1 MSLLKLFL
9 ILLGVFLLALLLR
22 FVRAA
27 WRFKRSF
34 DDFSTEAGERL
45 LRHAE
50 QVDSTLERWHEYD
63 EAYQEAV
70 ARLEEEDSERHEPGL
85 PDRQAGRGATLGPTG
100 GSFRK
105 PN

>member
-1 MSLLKLFL
+1 MTLLYIFLGAMGLALVYYLVKFL
-9 ILLGVFLLALLLR
+9 I
-22 FVRAA
+22 AA
-27 WRFKRSF
+27 RRFKRHMEE
-34 DDFSTEAGERL
+34 FSEEAAARL
-45 LRHAE
+45 LNHAE

-70 ARLEEEDSERHEPGL
+70 AKLEEEGGGQTYEP
-85 PDRQAGRGATLGPTG
+85 GRGATLGPSG